1 MVLGVPGTAKD
12 GADETATSAPENILE
27 GRTVMPPVPVPV
39 PVLVMA
45 ARLSFDEG
53 LGSVDS
59 GADDKRRHEILQLPE
74 CDLAVEGG
82 RSFAM
87 SEVGIR
93 SVGLLKVQR
102 RSERAAWSS

>member
-1 MVLGVPGTAKD
+1 MPPV
-12 GADETATSAPENILE
+12 
-27 GRTVMPPVPVPV
+27 TVPVPVPVLV

-53 LGSVDS
+53 LGGVDG
-59 GADDKRRHEILQLPE
+59 GADAKRRHGILQLPE

-87 SEVGIR
+87 SEVEIR
-93 SVGLLKVQR
+93 RVGLLKVQR